1 MAQPRPDRSLKLR
14 AIVIALV
21 VFAVL
26 HALLLVGARVVVT
39 TPERAASIA
48 PYLNIAAYLMYL
60 IAGFTAGAS
69 ARTAPILHGVTTGL
83 FAAILAILFF
93 GSSQA
98 DMLGSAVLIA
108 NGMIFGGIGGACS
121 LFTSQETPKDA

>member
-1 MAQPRPDRSLKLR
+1 MTQPRPDRSLKLR

-26 HALLLVGARVVVT
+26 HALLLVGARALIVT
-39 TPERAASIA
+39 PGRAATMA
-48 PYLNIAAYLMYL
+48 PILNVAAYFMYL
-60 IAGFTAGAS
+60 IAGFTAGAC
-69 ARTAPILHGVTTGL
+69 ARNAPILHGVTAGL